1 MGKISVNTDTMESL
15 ADLLERQAEM
25 LENIGESASSTQNSL
40 SMRWAGRNSVMSAIK
55 TTSSNVQKE
64 AQTAAEEHS
73 DKLRR
78 HID

>member
-40 SMRWAGRNSVMSAIK
+40 
-55 TTSSNVQKE
+55 
-64 AQTAAEEHS
+64 
-73 DKLRR
+73 
-78 HID
+78 ID